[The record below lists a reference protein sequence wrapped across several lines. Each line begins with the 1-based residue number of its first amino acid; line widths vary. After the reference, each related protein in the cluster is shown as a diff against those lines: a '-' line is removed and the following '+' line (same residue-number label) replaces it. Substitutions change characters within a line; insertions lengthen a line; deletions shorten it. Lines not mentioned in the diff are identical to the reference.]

1 MYIVAADLQL
11 NYYSTKQGFCCL
23 VKKNHQYKLLIQ
35 IFNLQKITCIPEILF
50 GFHFY
55 IKGHGKFSSG
65 IVASINN
72 ENKFLK
78 LKISVRV
85 YWFIGYHNTQHSV
98 YEIKYLQNI
107 IILEHSFDFKTD
119 VKVVNNYLIR

>member
-1 MYIVAADLQL
+1 M
-11 NYYSTKQGFCCL
+11 
-23 VKKNHQYKLLIQ
+23 
-35 IFNLQKITCIPEILF
+35 
-50 GFHFY
+50 
-55 IKGHGKFSSG
+55 
-65 IVASINN
+65 ASINN

-107 IILEHSFDFKTD
+107 IILKHSFDFKTDSKTD